1 MKGAARARA
10 VGRIEHSRKWWTM
23 TSLEDRQDFDA
34 LLAHV
39 PLPDRAKAE
48 LSAMMAQKARFYHGV
63 GHLAL
68 LWRRHRLY
76 AAAEGLNAPE
86 IETLIAC
93 AIAYHD
99 CVYQSGARDNEE
111 RSAEVW
117 LRASA
122 GSAISEADRIW
133 VADTIRATADHL
145 AYPAPAKGEADA
157 ERQWL
162 SAPLRERARLWV
174 LDLDLTPLGEIAAEF
189 DRNTE
194 LLRLESPQVS
204 DAQFEAGTRGFLKR
218 FSDAPRV
225 YRSPTLA
232 AHFEAQAR
240 ANFARELQG
249 A

>member
-1 MKGAARARA
+1 
-10 VGRIEHSRKWWTM
+10 M
-23 TSLEDRQDFDA
+23 TSLADRQDFDA

-39 PLPDRAKAE
+39 PLSDRAKAE
-48 LSAMMAQKARFYHGV
+48 LSAMMTETGRFYHGV

-76 AAAEGLNAPE
+76 GAAEGLNAPE
-86 IETLIAC
+86 VETLIAC

-99 CVYQSGARDNEE
+99 CVYESGARDNEQ

-122 GSAISEADRIW
+122 GGALSEADRLW

-145 AYPAPAKGEADA
+145 AYPAPAKTPADA
-157 ERQWL
+157 ERAWR
-162 SAPLRERARLWV
+162 SGPLRARARLWV
-174 LDLDLTPLGEIAAEF
+174 LDLDLTPLGELKADF

-194 LLRLESPQVS
+194 LLRREAPQLS
-204 DAQFEAGTRGFLKR
+204 DAQFAAGTRGFLKKL
-218 FSDAPRV
+218 SDAPRV

-232 AHFEAQAR
+232 AHFEEQAR